1 MVVPGYLQKHSLSIA
16 SCGQTANTSSRS
28 ITPFFLVP
36 IKRGGKRDS
45 AFPHKCTISCAF
57 GLIVFVALVSLSL
70 SRQRQ
75 TNTTMRVKQDYQ
87 QQHLPH
93 RPNASCTATS
103 ARIRTAV
110 CGGGTNA
117 SVPPTRCAVSHGVPQ
132 IKPLHFTHSDFRRP

>member
-45 AFPHKCTISCAF
+45 AYP
-57 GLIVFVALVSLSL
+57 VFVALVSLSL

>member
-75 TNTTMRVKQDYQ
+75 TNTKMSCKTRLPTTTLTAPAECFLHCNVGKNQDRCVWRRNKRVST
-87 QQHLPH
+87 
-93 RPNASCTATS
+93 PNSMCRIPWSPTNKTTS
-103 ARIRTAV
+103 
-110 CGGGTNA
+110 
-117 SVPPTRCAVSHGVPQ
+117 
-132 IKPLHFTHSDFRRP
+132 LHTL